1 MRVQKMAHEKVVD
14 LQRITN
20 DKTRMTTY
28 KKRRACLYK
37 KAGEFSTLCGVQ
49 TCLIVY
55 GPTKATDEVISKPEI
70 WPEDETK
77 ARDIIRRYR
86 DTASNSCRKEA
97 HVETFVNDKG
107 KAKETENTNTNN
119 NNKRGMNNKNKYCC
133 WEERL
138 EKCSQEQLRGIFDDV
153 GNKLHEAIMRQNRRA
168 QHQAMEP
175 QTPQNLMDPYY
186 MSQYFAGYQQQQ
198 CLMFPYHNMSF
209 PLFSPHDDQIPMEP
223 ILVENFAD
231 SSGVNQGF
239 MMSKGNESTQFM
251 QRQAPYYIE
260 PVVQRSASFNVNP
273 FTGYQV
279 PYNVPRLPANQAEVW
294 DFMAKKPI

>member
-1 MRVQKMAHEKVVD
+1 MAHEKVVD
-14 LQRITN
+14 LQRIAN

-107 KAKETENTNTNN
+107 KAKEMENHNN
-119 NNKRGMNNKNKYCC
+119 NNKRGMNNKNKYNC
-133 WEERL
+133 WEEKL
-138 EKCSQEQLRGIFDDV
+138 DKCSQEQLCGIFHDV
-153 GNKLHEAIMRQNRRA
+153 GNKLHEAIMRQNRNAVRA
-168 QHQAMEP
+168 QQQAMEQQIP
-175 QTPQNLMDPYY
+175 QIFVDPLY
-186 MSQYFAGYQQQQ
+186 MSQYCADHQQQQQ
-198 CLMFPYHNMSF
+198 CLMFPYNNMSF

-231 SSGVNQGF
+231 SGGVNQGF
-239 MMSKGNESTQFM
+239 MVSKGNEGTQFM
-251 QRQAPYYIE
+251 QRQAPYYNLE

-279 PYNVPRLPANQAEVW
+279 PLDISRLPGNQVGEW

>member
-1 MRVQKMAHEKVVD
+1 MAHEKVVD
-14 LQRITN
+14 LQRIAN

-55 GPTKATDEVISKPEI
+55 GPTKATDEVISKPDI
-70 WPEDETK
+70 WPEDESK

-107 KAKETENTNTNN
+107 KAKEMESN

-133 WEERL
+133 WDEKL

-153 GNKLHEAIMRQNRRA
+153 GNKLHEAITRQSRNTFRA
-168 QHQAMEP
+168 QHQTMESQFP
-175 QTPQNLMDPYY
+175 QILMDSHYV
-186 MSQYFAGYQQQQ
+186 SQYFAGNQQQQ
-198 CLMFPYHNMSF
+198 CLMFPYNNMSV
-209 PLFSPHDDQIPMEP
+209 PLFSANDDQIPMEP
-223 ILVENFAD
+223 ILVDNFAD
-231 SSGVNQGF
+231 SGVNQGF
-239 MMSKGNESTQFM
+239 MMSKGNEGTQFM
-251 QRQAPYYIE
+251 QRQAPYYSLE
-260 PVVQRSASFNVNP
+260 PFVPRSATFNVNS
-273 FTGYQV
+273 FTGYHQV
-279 PYNVPRLPANQAEVW
+279 PYNIPRLPDNQAGGW
-294 DFMAKKPI
+294 DFMGKKPI